1 MKTVFQISGMTCS
14 ACERVVAGRL
24 KKIESVK
31 NATVQLKTQQAQV
44 ESENALTKEDAVEA
58 LKGTHYTVVSIL

>member
-24 KKIESVK
+24 RRIAGVK
-31 NATVQLKTQQAQV
+31 NATVQRNTQRAEV
-44 ESENALTKEDAVEA
+44 EAESVLTKDQASQA
-58 LKGTHYTVVSIL
+58 LKDTHYRGVSIL

>member
-24 KKIESVK
+24 RRIAGVK
-31 NATVQLKTQQAQV
+31 NATVQLKTQRAEV
-44 ESENALTKEDAVEA
+44 EAEIVLTKDQATQA
-58 LKGTHYTVVSIL
+58 LKDTHYRVVSIL